1 MDTPAPVEQHPRE
14 NIAMP
19 HAYPSQA
26 APLPALSGRPASAW
40 TVWGAVLLWLIP
52 QVTWA
57 GAITL
62 GSISLE
68 PAAEVKKFWP
78 LAHYLAQQLQPEGID
93 HGRVEVADSIRQ
105 MATFVREGKVDL
117 YLDSPFPVLAV
128 SRLSGSRLLLRR
140 WKKGVADYQTVMFAR
155 QDSGISRV
163 EDLQGKM
170 IAFEEPFSS
179 TGYFLPKLVLMQAGL
194 QVVPKREAAD
204 PVGREEVGYV
214 FSGTDESTMVWVLRG
229 IVAAGAMDHH
239 RLPIEAKGSL
249 RSLKIIYETVAIPRH
264 IVSARADLPPPL
276 VARIHDILR
285 HMDQSEEGKAALQ
298 AFEGTT
304 KFDDIPE
311 HALALLSNAIP
322 LIDAEVGRR

>member
-1 MDTPAPVEQHPRE
+1 MDTPGPFERHPRE

-19 HAYPSQA
+19 HAHPSQA
-26 APLPALSGRPASAW
+26 SPLPALSGLPAYAW
-40 TVWGAVLLWLIP
+40 IVWGAVFLWLIP

-57 GAITL
+57 GSITL

-68 PAAEVKKFWP
+68 PAAEVEKFWP
-78 LAHYLAQQLQPEGID
+78 LARYLAQQLQAEGID
-93 HGRVEVADSIRQ
+93 HGRVVVTDNIRQ
-105 MATFVREGKVDL
+105 MAAFVREGRVDL

-140 WKKGVADYQTVMFAR
+140 WKRGLAEYHAVIFAR

-194 QVVPKREAAD
+194 QVVPKSEAAD
-204 PVGREEVGYV
+204 PVGRDEVGYV
-214 FSGTDESTMVWVLRG
+214 FSDTDESTMVWVLRG
-229 IVAAGAMDHH
+229 IVSAGAMDNH
-239 RLPIEAKGSL
+239 RFPTEAKGSL
-249 RSLKIIYETVAIPRH
+249 QSLKIIHETVAIPRH
-264 IVSARADLPPPL
+264 IVSARADLAPPL
-276 VARIHDILR
+276 VARIKDILR
-285 HMDQSEEGKAALQ
+285 HMDQLEEGKKVLQ

-311 HALALLSNAIP
+311 HALDLLLNSIP
-322 LIDAEVGRR
+322 LIDAEFGLR